1 MSRKAEATKAAP
13 FGPVRK
19 IQWLCGAAGRPE
31 LSRAELAVLIVLAD
45 HINTETGKAWPSF
58 GRIANIAATTVR
70 TAKRAVSRLT
80 AMDLIQIA
88 EHGGP
93 GRSNRYRL
101 NWARFQQ
108 DADGDTDD
116 TMPSAMVT
124 PVAPYGD
131 THGPNMVSSM
141 SPDPFNPSEQEAE
154 DEIEGS
160 QAEGVAAP
168 LRLGACG
175 LPHSKDG
182 YAAFW
187 DAWGR
192 RVTVAETERLIDAK
206 MEEGASLADIIAGV
220 ARFRKYCSD
229 TGKPPR
235 MKPAAFVHGE
245 KWRDDWI
252 LYPTQPTRAKKG
264 RTKASVG
271 PKRKQK
277 RTAVRVKNPWVRN
290 PAITQWS
297 RDYRKEVKRVFN
309 ILNID
314 SENIT
319 DDEHKSAMSLIYLW
333 EQKNPKPHLYRNK
346 ETGET
351 WGQPGC
357 KLPSAGWRTSN

>member
-1 MSRKAEATKAAP
+1 MKQSGTIKQGLKFLLYCFLLFISHEGYSFSAQQTDSLGVHSTDTGVVVHKMTWPEYHAYLFLDSCKTDSLVKILENP
-13 FGPVRK
+13 FTLK
-19 IQWLCGAAGRPE
+19 LPE
-31 LSRAELAVLIVLAD
+31 IR
-45 HINTETGKAWPSF
+45 
-58 GRIANIAATTVR
+58 
-70 TAKRAVSRLT
+70 
-80 AMDLIQIA
+80 
-88 EHGGP
+88 
-93 GRSNRYRL
+93 
-101 NWARFQQ
+101 
-108 DADGDTDD
+108 
-116 TMPSAMVT
+116 
-124 PVAPYGD
+124 VA
-131 THGPNMVSSM
+131 H

>member
-19 IQWLCGAAGRPE
+19 IQWLCGAAGRAE

-108 DADGDTDD
+108 DADGDTYD

-264 RTKASVG
+264 RTKGSMG

-277 RTAVRVKNPWVRN
+277 RTAVRVKNPWAPN
-290 PAITQWS
+290 TKQ
-297 RDYRKEVKRVFN
+297 
-309 ILNID
+309 L
-314 SENIT
+314 
-319 DDEHKSAMSLIYLW
+319 
-333 EQKNPKPHLYRNK
+333 
-346 ETGET
+346 
-351 WGQPGC
+351 
-357 KLPSAGWRTSN
+357 